1 MVSSD
6 VLRSHSEACSENKD
20 LQPYMP
26 ILHVRDSLIPPQDR
40 YVLTRSTEF
49 SYVKLRKNRKNEL
62 VD

>member
-40 YVLTRSTEF
+40 YVFTMSSAF
-49 SYVKLRKNRKNEL
+49 PYG
-62 VD
+62 